1 MRRKNRLLVRR
12 KGNFVSYKKGHFS
25 IWKNGVRVEVRQTTR
40 HPKKEEKKES
50 GTFSCPYIPIRGIY
64 L

>member
-25 IWKNGVRVEVRQTTR
+25 IWKNGLRVEVRQTTR
-40 HPKKEEKKES
+40 HPKIKIIES
-50 GTFSCPYIPIRGIY
+50 
-64 L
+64 